1 MKRKSK
7 QISIDIPDSERSRG
21 GMSIGEAIFGIS
33 ILFGFTW
40 FIGNKI
46 SSANSQQTA
55 EELNTDENAK
65 LASQIKFQIGK
76 WYNLANTD
84 AILAIA
90 KTIKDWP
97 GVVKAYAALYNGDN
111 IETDLRSAF
120 NSSGGPNGYQT
131 FLNNLAYK
139 GQPQN
144 NNGSGVTKAI
154 QIATL
159 TPNVSKV
166 FLDSSRYAVKLY
178 RNLTDYPVTP
188 YIIYPKGTQ
197 MNAEGNVYVQAQNF
211 NYVGSPINVPIYQIK
226 LINGTLVWVNG
237 YTNIKKL
244 KK

>member
-21 GMSIGEAIFGIS
+21 GMSLGEAIFGLG
-33 ILFGFTW
+33 ILAGFGWWIT
-40 FIGNKI
+40 GKI

-55 EELNTDENAK
+55 AELNTDDNAK
-65 LASQIKFQIGK
+65 AASQIKFQLGK
-76 WYNLANTD
+76 WYNRANTD

-139 GQPQN
+139 GLPQN
-144 NNGSGVTKAI
+144 NSGSGVFKPVSI
-154 QIATL
+154 PNL
-159 TPNVSKV
+159 TPNVTKL
-166 FLDSSRYAVKLY
+166 FLDSSRFPVKLY
-178 RNLTDYPVTP
+178 RNFNDYPTIP

-197 MNAEGNVYVQAQNF
+197 MNASGNVFVQAQEF
-211 NYVGSPINVPIYQIK
+211 SYINSTIKLPLYQIK
-226 LINGTLVWVNG
+226 LLSGTLVWVNA
-237 YTNIKKL
+237 NINIIKK
-244 KK
+244 K

>member
-40 FIGNKI
+40 FISNKI

-55 EELNTDENAK
+55 EELNTDDCAK
-65 LASQIKFQIGK
+65 AASQIKFQLGK
-76 WYNLANTD
+76 WYNRANTD

-144 NNGSGVTKAI
+144 NSGTGVTKSI

-178 RNLTDYPVTP
+178 RNLTDYPSTP

-197 MNAEGNVYVQAQNF
+197 MNAGGNVYVQAQNF
-211 NYVGSPINVPIYQIK
+211 NYVGSAINVPMYQIK
-226 LINGTLVWVNG
+226 LINGTLVWVNA
-237 YTNIKKL
+237 NINIIKK
-244 KK
+244 K